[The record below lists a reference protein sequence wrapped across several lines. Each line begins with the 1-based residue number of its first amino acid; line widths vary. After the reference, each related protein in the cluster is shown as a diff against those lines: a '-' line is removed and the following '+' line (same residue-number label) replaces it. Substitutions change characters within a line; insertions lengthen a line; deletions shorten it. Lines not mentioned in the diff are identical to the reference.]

1 MASKIEKQ
9 EKIIMPKISVIMPIY
24 NTEKYLHRSINSVI
38 NQSYKN
44 IEIILVDDG
53 STDSSP
59 QICDEFA
66 EKDNRIK
73 VIHKKNEGAAKA
85 RNTAIS
91 MATGEYLAFVDSDD
105 FIDKAMIERLVNN
118 AKKHNADIA
127 ICGFKTT
134 SGNESEAVYIDEEYV
149 FDSQRA
155 LEHLYIDMDFCF
167 VTLWG
172 KIFKR
177 ELFKGIILPA
187 VVCAE
192 DNYVLYKIFLK
203 AKTIVYDK
211 SELYMY
217 YYREGSATKTFNESS
232 SEDFRAF
239 SEQMYF
245 WEQEGRMDL
254 HRMCFVRCFKR
265 LMMTM
270 DCARGNPKIDGF
282 NQMMKEAYEK
292 CINEH
297 IGKVK
302 IGWLEKKMYLTDWC
316 DEEKHTIPYYY
327 IRIKDYLRNYS
338 FMKKHSLR

>member
-1 MASKIEKQ
+1 MK
-9 EKIIMPKISVIMPIY
+9 KISVIVPIY
-24 NTEKYLHRSINSVI
+24 NTEKYLHRCLNSII
-38 NQSYKN
+38 NQTYKEL
-44 IEIILVDDG
+44 EIILVDDG
-53 STDSSP
+53 SKDSSP

-66 EKDNRIK
+66 EKDSRVK
-73 VIHKKNEGAAKA
+73 VIHKKNEGVANA

-105 FIDKAMIERLVNN
+105 FIDKAMFERLINN
-118 AKKHNADIA
+118 AVKNDADIA
-127 ICGFKTT
+127 ICGFKIT
-134 SGNESEAVYIDEEYV
+134 SGDECETIYIDEEHT
-149 FDSQRA
+149 FNSQRA

-177 ELFKGIILPA
+177 DLFNDIIIPS

-203 AKTIVYDK
+203 SKTIVYDK
-211 SELYMY
+211 SEMYMY
-217 YYREGSATKTFNESS
+217 YYRTDSATKTFNESS

-245 WEQEGRMDL
+245 WEKEGRMDL

-265 LMMTM
+265 LIMTM
-270 DCARGNPKIDGF
+270 GCAKGNPKIEGF

-297 IGKVK
+297 IDKVN

-316 DEEKHTIPYYY
+316 DEQKHTIPYYY
-327 IRIKDYLRNYS
+327 IRIKDYLRNYK
-338 FMKKHSLR
+338 FMKNYSLR